1 MFFLCNYNS
10 VPAFQAELRSV
21 IGLSLGF
28 VAFHSSPE
36 GKQKAANNINMLLL
50 SFSLSCKYNRI
61 QT

>member
-1 MFFLCNYNS
+1 MFFLSNYNS

-21 IGLSLGF
+21 VRLSLGF
-28 VAFHSSPE
+28 VAFHSPE